1 MEKRYRDLQREV
13 HPDRFSTAPVSEQR
27 QSMEMATRVNEAYRT
42 LKTPLLRV
50 RYMLELEGGD
60 VLAETNTAM
69 PREFLMQQMGWREVL
84 EEAAE
89 ARNAQRLDALDA
101 QVGAEL
107 DATFADVEVALD
119 ARDGATSASLVRKLM
134 FLDKLREEIGAAQER
149 LEN

>member
-1 MEKRYRDLQREV
+1 MENRYRDMQREV
-13 HPDRFSTAPVSEQR
+13 HPDRFSTGTASEQR

-42 LKTPLLRV
+42 LRSPLLRA
-50 RYMLELEGGD
+50 RYMLELDGGD
-60 VLAETNTAM
+60 VAAETNTAM
-69 PREFLMQQMGWREVL
+69 PREFLMQQMGWREAL

-89 ARNAQRLDALDA
+89 ARNAKQLDALDA

-107 DATFADVEVALD
+107 DATFADAELALD
-119 ARDGATSASLVRKLM
+119 GRDGVTSTSLVRKLM